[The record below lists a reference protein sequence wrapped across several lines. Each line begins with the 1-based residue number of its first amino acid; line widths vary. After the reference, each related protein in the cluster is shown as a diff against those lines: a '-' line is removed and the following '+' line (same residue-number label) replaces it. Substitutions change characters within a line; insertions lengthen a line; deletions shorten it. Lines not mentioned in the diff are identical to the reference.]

1 MSHLEE
7 DIYYKAKKRVK
18 AKKGFYTHLGVY
30 LATGVFFFLMNM
42 LTWDGEPWFMYPL
55 LPWGVGLAIQGFSVF
70 GLPGGKMSERW
81 EEEELQKE
89 MERQRRIHGVKE
101 PEAMELPEDELEL
114 KEFKKLREEW
124 DDKDF
129 V

>member
-7 DIYYKAKKRVK
+7 DIYYKAKKRIK

-30 LATGVFFFLMNM
+30 LACGVFFFLMNM
-42 LTWDGEPWFMYPL
+42 LTWEGELWFPFPL
-55 LPWGVGLAIQGFSVF
+55 LPWGIGLAIHGFSIF

-81 EEEELQKE
+81 EEEELRKE
-89 MERQRRIHGVKE
+89 VERQRRIHGVPE
-101 PEAMELPEDELEL
+101 PNALELPEDELEL